1 MSICTSLLEHGVGLC
16 GAISL
21 VAGFLKWQRHVES
34 HYNLKIGVL
43 AYGSTA
49 DFFFFFICMDAY
61 IVDT

>member
-16 GAISL
+16 GDISV
-21 VAGFLKWQRHVES
+21 VAGFQKWQQHVES

-49 DFFFFFICMDAY
+49 DFFFICMDAY

>member
-16 GAISL
+16 EDISV
-21 VAGFLKWQRHVES
+21 VAGFQKWQRHVES

-49 DFFFFFICMDAY
+49 DFFFICMDAY